1 MKKCKYCFSEID
13 EKATICPVCKKKQKN
28 NKNAILTILQIIVV
42 LFVLGC
48 LCIGGYII
56 FNLFNVKDDY
66 KDFAE
71 YKILNVHELQKAY
84 LENEIVAKDTYQNN
98 YYYFDGEI
106 SKIENNL
113 SDNEIT
119 LHYHYE
125 YDSTKQM
132 SVYTHFSKNE
142 ENIKSLKTGDKI
154 TVYCKFSDRIID
166 NYLGVTSGY
175 KFTDCRIK

>member
-13 EKATICPVCKKKQKN
+13 ENATICPVCKKKQKC
-28 NKNAILTILQIIVV
+28 NKNAILTAIQIILV

-48 LCIGGYII
+48 LGIAGYTI
-56 FNLFNVKDDY
+56 FNLFNTTDDY
-66 KDFAE
+66 KDFSE
-71 YKILNVHELQKAY
+71 YKFLNVHELQKAY
-84 LENEIVAKDTYQNN
+84 LDNEISAKENYEDN

-125 YDSTKQM
+125 YDNTKQM
-132 SVYTHFSKNE
+132 SIYAHFSKNE
-142 ENIKSLKTGDKI
+142 ENIKSLKTGDTI
-154 TVYCKFSDRIID
+154 TVYCKFDNRNID

-175 KFTDCRIK
+175 KFTDCRVK